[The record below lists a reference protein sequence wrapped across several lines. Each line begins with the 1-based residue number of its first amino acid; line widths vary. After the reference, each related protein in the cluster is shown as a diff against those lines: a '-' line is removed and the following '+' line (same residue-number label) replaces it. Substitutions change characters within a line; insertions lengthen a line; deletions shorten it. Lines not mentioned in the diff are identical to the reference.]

1 MTPLTYR
8 IAFAS
13 LQGMGVDL
21 ARKLIDVVG
30 SEERF
35 FAMSEKELRD
45 LTRGRSK
52 IYSDK
57 YRSECLERA
66 QQEEAFV
73 SEHGIGVSYFTDES
87 YPHRL
92 LEAPDAPAMIYTLGS
107 CNLESAH
114 VVSVV
119 GTRHATQ
126 YGIRFCDTFIG
137 ELSQRLP
144 DLVVVSGLAYGI
156 DIAAH
161 RAALK
166 HGVPTV
172 AVLPRGLNRIYPA
185 MHRNDAIAI
194 AKHGGMLLTAL
205 LGPQAA
211 FLTMIAVLVIQCLFF
226 GGMLLT
232 DYTSQ
237 TEVQKSNFLARN
249 RIVAALSDCTVI
261 VESAGA
267 GGALVT
273 ASLAM
278 SYNRD
283 VMAVPGR
290 CGDEFSAGCNKLIA
304 TNKAALITGADELL
318 AAMRWD
324 GIAPEPR
331 QLDLFPTLTKEQ
343 QAVVDVIRDRGEVHL
358 NTLADTL
365 RLPVYKLMS
374 TLVELDCQNIIVTL
388 PGCRYSM
395 A

>member
-1 MTPLTYR
+1 MMTSPSPTVYKM
-8 IAFAS
+8 AFAN

-21 ARKLIDVVG
+21 ARKLLDVVG

-35 FAMSEKELRD
+35 FTMTEKELRN

-52 IYSDK
+52 IYRDD
-57 YRSECLERA
+57 YRQQCLQRA
-66 QQEEAFV
+66 ITEENFV
-73 SEHGIGVSYFTDES
+73 SSHGIAVTYFTDDA

-92 LEAPDAPAMIYTLGS
+92 LEAPDAPALFYSLGH
-107 CNLESAH
+107 CDLESPH
-114 VVSVV
+114 VISIV

-126 YGIRFCDTFIG
+126 YGTSFCNTLIG
-137 ELSQRLP
+137 DLAQRLP

-166 HGVPTV
+166 HGVRTV
-172 AVLPRGLNRIYPA
+172 AVLPRGLNSIYPA

-194 AKHGGMLLTAL
+194 ARS
-205 LGPQAA
+205 
-211 FLTMIAVLVIQCLFF
+211 

-237 TEVQKSNFLARN
+237 DAVQKSNFLARN

-290 CGDEFSAGCNKLIA
+290 CGDEFSKGCNKLIA
-304 TNKAALITGADELL
+304 SNKAALITGADDLM
-318 AAMRWD
+318 ATMRWESQRQL
-324 GIAPEPR
+324 PQ
-331 QLDLFPTLTKEQ
+331 QLDLFHDLTHEE
-343 QAVVDVIRDRGEVHL
+343 QAVVDVIRNRGEIHL
-358 NTLADTL
+358 NALADEL
-365 RLPVYKLMS
+365 QQPVYRLMS
-374 TLVELDCQNIIVTL
+374 TLVELDCRNIITTL
-388 PGCRYSM
+388 PGCRYTM

>member
-1 MTPLTYR
+1 MTNDVRSPLVYR

-21 ARKLIDVVG
+21 ARKLLDVVG
-30 SEERF
+30 SEQRF
-35 FAMSEKELRD
+35 FEMSEKDLRA

-52 IYSDK
+52 IYRDD
-57 YRSECLERA
+57 YRRDCLLRAASEETFIR
-66 QQEEAFV
+66 
-73 SEHGIGVSYFTDES
+73 EHGISATYYTDEA

-92 LEAPDAPAMIYTLGS
+92 IEAPDAPAMFYSLGQ
-107 CNLESAH
+107 CDLESAH
-114 VVSVV
+114 VISVV

-126 YGIRFCDTFIG
+126 YGIRFCDTLIG
-137 ELSQRLP
+137 ELAARLP

-161 RAALK
+161 RAAIK

-172 AVLPRGLNRIYPA
+172 AVLPRGLNCIYPA
-185 MHRNDAIAI
+185 AHRSDAVTI
-194 AKHGGMLLTAL
+194 AKR
-205 LGPQAA
+205 
-211 FLTMIAVLVIQCLFF
+211 

-237 TEVQKSNFLARN
+237 DQVQKGNFLARN
-249 RIVAALSDCTVI
+249 RIVAALSDCTVV
-261 VESAGA
+261 VESAGS

-304 TNKAALITGADELL
+304 TNKAALITGADDLMST
-318 AAMRWD
+318 MRWES
-324 GIAPEPR
+324 ARQEPKPME
-331 QLDLFPTLTKEQ
+331 LFPELTREEQ
-343 QAVVDVIRDRGEVHL
+343 AAVDVIRDRGEIHI
-358 NTLADTL
+358 NALAEAL
-365 RLPVYKLMS
+365 GVPVYKLMS
-374 TLVELDCQNIIVTL
+374 TLVELDYKKVITTL

>member
-1 MTPLTYR
+1 MIDSGYTPLAYR

-21 ARKLIDVVG
+21 ARKLLDVVG
-30 SEERF
+30 SEEQF
-35 FAMSEKELRD
+35 FAMSEKDLRA
-45 LTRGRSK
+45 LTHGRSK
-52 IYSDK
+52 IYRDD
-57 YRSECLERA
+57 YRRDCLQMA
-66 QQEEAFV
+66 VKEEAFV
-73 SEHGIGVSYFTDES
+73 REHGINTTYFTDAG

-92 LEAPDAPAMIYTLGS
+92 LEAPDAPAMFYTLGK
-107 CNLESAH
+107 CNLETAH
-114 VVSVV
+114 IISVV

-126 YGIRFCDTFIG
+126 YGVRFCDTLIG
-137 ELSQRLP
+137 ELAECLP

-185 MHRNDAIAI
+185 MHRNDAIAMV
-194 AKHGGMLLTAL
+194 KG
-205 LGPQAA
+205 
-211 FLTMIAVLVIQCLFF
+211 

-237 TEVQKSNFLARN
+237 DAVQKSNFLARN

-261 VESAGA
+261 VESAGS

-290 CGDEFSAGCNKLIA
+290 CGDEFSTGCNKLIA
-304 TNKAALITGADELL
+304 TNKAALITSAEDLM
-318 AAMRWD
+318 AAMRWESVRK
-324 GIAPEPR
+324 EPQ
-331 QLDLFPTLTKEQ
+331 QLDLFPDLTKEE
-343 QAVVDVIRDRGEVHL
+343 QAVVDVIRDQGEIHL
-358 NTLADTL
+358 NALAETLK
-365 RLPVYKLMS
+365 LPVYKLMS
-374 TLVELDCQNIIVTL
+374 TLVELDCKKIIATL
-388 PGCRYSM
+388 PGCRYTLI
-395 A
+395 

>member
-1 MTPLTYR
+1 MVYR
-8 IAFAS
+8 MAFAN
-13 LQGMGVDL
+13 LQGMGIDL
-21 ARKLIDVVG
+21 ARKLLDVVG

-35 FAMSEKELRD
+35 FNMTEKELRA
-45 LTRGRSK
+45 LTGGRSK
-52 IYSDK
+52 IYRDD
-57 YRSECLERA
+57 YRRECLQRA
-66 QQEEAFV
+66 VAEEKFIG
-73 SEHGIGVSYFTDES
+73 EHGIAATYFTDHA

-92 LEAPDAPAMIYTLGS
+92 LEAPDAPALFYSLGNCDLDS
-107 CNLESAH
+107 PH
-114 VVSVV
+114 VISIV

-126 YGIRFCDTFIG
+126 YGIRFCDT
-137 ELSQRLP
+137 LVADLAQCLP
-144 DLVVVSGLAYGI
+144 GLVVVSGLAYGI

-185 MHRNDAIAI
+185 MHRNDAITI
-194 AKHGGMLLTAL
+194 ARS
-205 LGPQAA
+205 
-211 FLTMIAVLVIQCLFF
+211 

-237 TEVQKSNFLARN
+237 DAVQKSNFLARN

-290 CGDEFSAGCNKLIA
+290 CGDDYSAGCNKLIA
-304 TNKAALITGADELL
+304 TNKAALITGADDLM
-318 AAMRWD
+318 AAMRWESRR
-324 GIAPEPR
+324 GQEPL
-331 QLDLFPTLTKEQ
+331 QLDLFPDLTQEE
-343 QAVVDVIRDRGEVHL
+343 QAVVDVIRDRGEIHL
-358 NTLADTL
+358 NALADAL
-365 RLPVYKLMS
+365 QQPVYRLMS
-374 TLVELDCQNIIVTL
+374 TLVELDCKNIITTL
-388 PGCRYSM
+388 PGCRYTMS
-395 A
+395 

>member
-1 MTPLTYR
+1 MAADTYTPMTCR

-13 LQGMGVDL
+13 LQGMGIDL
-21 ARKLIDVVG
+21 ARKLLDVVG
-30 SEERF
+30 SEQQF
-35 FAMSEKELRD
+35 FAMSEKDLRQ
-45 LTRGRSK
+45 LTHGRSK
-52 IYSDK
+52 IYSDA
-57 YRSECLERA
+57 YRRECLQRA
-66 QQEEAFV
+66 MKEEVFV
-73 SEHGIGVSYFTDES
+73 REHGIRATYFTDKD

-92 LEAPDAPAMIYTLGS
+92 LEAPDAPAMVYSLGK

-114 VVSVV
+114 VISVV

-126 YGIRFCDTFIG
+126 YGTRFCDTLIG
-137 ELSQRLP
+137 DLAKRIP
-144 DLVVVSGLAYGI
+144 DLVVVSGLAFGI

-194 AKHGGMLLTAL
+194 AKR
-205 LGPQAA
+205 
-211 FLTMIAVLVIQCLFF
+211 

-237 TEVQKSNFLARN
+237 DAVQKSNFLARN

-261 VESAGA
+261 VESAGS

-290 CGDEFSAGCNKLIA
+290 CGDEFSTGCNKLIS
-304 TNKAALITGADELL
+304 TNKAALITGADDLM
-318 AAMRWD
+318 AAMRWE
-324 GIAPEPR
+324 GVGYEPQ
-331 QLDLFPTLTKEQ
+331 QLELFPALTKEE
-343 QAVVDVIRDRGEVHL
+343 QAVVDVIRNHGEVHL
-358 NTLADTL
+358 IDASAQICRALSVDGVDGVLIKDIAVLCRVAHAHGIGVPGFKALA
-365 RLPVYKLMS
+365 
-374 TLVELDCQNIIVTL
+374 
-388 PGCRYSM
+388 
-395 A
+395 

>member
-1 MTPLTYR
+1 MTSPVSSLAYR

-21 ARKLIDVVG
+21 ARKLLDVVG
-30 SEERF
+30 SEQQF
-35 FAMSEKELRD
+35 FTMNEKDLRA

-52 IYSDK
+52 IYRDD
-57 YRSECLERA
+57 YRHDCLQRACLE
-66 QQEEAFV
+66 ETFV
-73 SEHGIGVSYFTDES
+73 REHGISVTYFTDEDF
-87 YPHRL
+87 PHRL
-92 LEAPDAPAMIYTLGS
+92 LEAPDAPAMIYTLGK

-126 YGIRFCDTFIG
+126 YGTRFCDTLIG
-137 ELSQRLP
+137 DLAQRLP

-172 AVLPRGLNRIYPA
+172 AVLPRGLNRIYPST
-185 MHRNDAIAI
+185 HRDDAIAI
-194 AKHGGMLLTAL
+194 AKR
-205 LGPQAA
+205 
-211 FLTMIAVLVIQCLFF
+211 

-237 TEVQKSNFLARN
+237 DEVQKSNFLARN

-261 VESAGA
+261 VESAGS

-290 CGDEFSAGCNKLIA
+290 CGDEYSVGCNKLIA
-304 TNKAALITGADELL
+304 TNKAALITCADDLM
-318 AAMRWD
+318 AAMRWES
-324 GIAPEPR
+324 ANQEPQ
-331 QLDLFPTLTKEQ
+331 QLELFPDLTKEEQ
-343 QAVVDVIRDRGEVHL
+343 SVVDVIRDHGEIHL
-358 NTLADTL
+358 NTLADAL
-365 RLPVYKLMS
+365 QQPVYKLMS
-374 TLVELDCQNIIVTL
+374 ILVELDCKNVIATL
-388 PGCRYSM
+388 PGCRYTIL
-395 A
+395 

>member
-1 MTPLTYR
+1 MSSDNGYTPLTYR
-8 IAFAS
+8 IAFAG
-13 LQGMGVDL
+13 LQGMSVDL
-21 ARKLIDVVG
+21 AHKMLDVVG
-30 SEERF
+30 SEKQF
-35 FAMSEKELRD
+35 FDMSEKELRG

-52 IYSDK
+52 IYRDD
-57 YRSECLERA
+57 YRRDCMQRA
-66 QQEEAFV
+66 VKEEEFV
-73 SEHGIGVSYFTDES
+73 REHGIGVSYFTDTDF
-87 YPHRL
+87 PHRL
-92 LEAPDAPAMIYTLGS
+92 AEAPDAPALIYSLGH
-107 CNLESAH
+107 CDLESKH
-114 VVSVV
+114 VISVV

-126 YGIRFCDTFIG
+126 YGIRFCDTLIG
-137 ELSQRLP
+137 ELAKRLP

-194 AKHGGMLLTAL
+194 VR
-205 LGPQAA
+205 Q
-211 FLTMIAVLVIQCLFF
+211 

-237 TEVQKSNFLARN
+237 DPVQKSNFLARN
-249 RIVAALSDCTVI
+249 RIVAALSDCTVV
-261 VESAGA
+261 VESAGS

-290 CGDEFSAGCNKLIA
+290 CGDEFSTGCNKLIA
-304 TNKAALITGADELL
+304 TSKAALITGADDLM
-318 AAMRWD
+318 AAMRWE
-324 GIAPEPR
+324 GTVIAPQ
-331 QLDLFPTLTKEQ
+331 QLDLFPDLTREE
-343 QAVVDVIRDRGEVHL
+343 QAVVDVIRDHGEILL
-358 NTLADTL
+358 NTLAETL
-365 RLPVYKLMS
+365 QQPVYKLMS
-374 TLVELDCQNIIVTL
+374 VLVELDCKKIIATL
-388 PGCRYSM
+388 PGCRYTL

>member
-1 MTPLTYR
+1 MTPEFSTLAYR

-21 ARKLIDVVG
+21 ARKLLDVVG

-35 FAMSEKELRD
+35 FSMNEKELRG

-52 IYSDK
+52 IYSDD
-57 YRSECLERA
+57 YRRECLQRA
-66 QQEEAFV
+66 VTEEAFV
-73 SEHGIGVSYFTDES
+73 REHGIAATYFTDEA

-92 LEAPDAPAMIYTLGS
+92 LEAPDAPAMFFSLGH
-107 CNLESAH
+107 CDLESAH
-114 VVSVV
+114 VISIV

-126 YGIRFCDTFIG
+126 YGLKFCDNLIAD
-137 ELSQRLP
+137 LAQRLP

-156 DIAAH
+156 DVAAH

-185 MHRNDAIAI
+185 NHRNDAIAI
-194 AKHGGMLLTAL
+194 AKS
-205 LGPQAA
+205 
-211 FLTMIAVLVIQCLFF
+211 

-237 TEVQKSNFLARN
+237 DVVQKSNFLARN

-261 VESAGA
+261 VESAGS

-290 CGDEFSAGCNKLIA
+290 CSDEYSAGCNKLIA
-304 TNKAALITGADELL
+304 TNKAALITGADDLL
-318 AAMRWD
+318 AAMRWES
-324 GIAPEPR
+324 ASPQPQ
-331 QLDLFPTLTKEQ
+331 QLDLFPELTEEEQ
-343 QAVVDVIRDRGEVHL
+343 NVVNVIRDRGEIHL
-358 NTLADTL
+358 NMLAEAL
-365 RLPVYKLMS
+365 QVPVYKLMS
-374 TLVELDCQNIIVTL
+374 ILVELDCKNAITTL
-388 PGCRYSM
+388 PGCRYTV
-395 A
+395 

>member
-1 MTPLTYR
+1 MTTMGYTPLTHR

-21 ARKLIDVVG
+21 ARKLLDVVG

-35 FAMSEKELRD
+35 FAMGEKELRA

-52 IYSDK
+52 IYRDD
-57 YRSECLERA
+57 YRRERLERA
-66 QQEEAFV
+66 QREEAFV
-73 SEHGIGVSYFTDES
+73 REHNINAVYYTDKA

-92 LEAPDAPAMIYTLGS
+92 LEAPDAPAMFYSLGR
-107 CNLESAH
+107 CDLESAH
-114 VVSVV
+114 VISVV

-126 YGIRFCDTFIG
+126 YGIRFCDTLIG
-137 ELSQRLP
+137 ELSLRLP

-161 RAALK
+161 RASLK
-166 HGVPTV
+166 HGVSTV

-194 AKHGGMLLTAL
+194 ARN
-205 LGPQAA
+205 
-211 FLTMIAVLVIQCLFF
+211 

-237 TEVQKSNFLARN
+237 DEVQKSNFLARN

-304 TNKAALITGADELL
+304 TNKAALIIGADDLM
-318 AAMRWD
+318 AAMRWES
-324 GIAPEPR
+324 AVPQPQ
-331 QLDLFPTLTKEQ
+331 QLNLFPELTKEE
-343 QAVVDVIRDRGEVHL
+343 QAVVDVIRSHGEIHL
-358 NTLADTL
+358 NALADAL
-365 RLPVYKLMS
+365 HQPVYKLMS
-374 TLVELDCQNIIVTL
+374 VLVELDCKRIIATL
-388 PGCRYSM
+388 PGCRYSLF
-395 A
+395 

>member
-1 MTPLTYR
+1 MTPLVYR
-8 IAFAS
+8 IAFADM
-13 LQGMGVDL
+13 QGMGVDL
-21 ARKLIDVVG
+21 ARKLLDVVG

-35 FAMSEKELRD
+35 FAMSERELRA

-52 IYSDK
+52 IYRDD
-57 YRSECLERA
+57 YRRDCLQRAEREA
-66 QQEEAFV
+66 AFV
-73 SEHGIGVSYFTDES
+73 TGHGISATYFTDET

-92 LEAPDAPAMIYTLGS
+92 AEAPDAPAMIYTLGN
-107 CNLESAH
+107 CDLESVH
-114 VVSVV
+114 VISVV

-126 YGIRFCDTFIG
+126 YGIRFCDTLIAD
-137 ELSQRLP
+137 LAQRLP

-166 HGVPTV
+166 HGARTV

-185 MHRNDAIAI
+185 THRNDAIAI
-194 AKHGGMLLTAL
+194 VKH
-205 LGPQAA
+205 
-211 FLTMIAVLVIQCLFF
+211 

-237 TEVQKSNFLARN
+237 DEVHKANFLARN
-249 RIVAALSDCTVI
+249 RIVAALSDCTII

-290 CGDEFSAGCNKLIA
+290 CGDEYSTGCNKLIA
-304 TNKAALITGADELL
+304 TNKAALITGADDLL
-318 AAMRWD
+318 AAMRWEP
-324 GIAPEPR
+324 AAAVPR
-331 QLDLFPTLTKEQ
+331 QLELFPELTREQ
-343 QAVVDVIRDRGEVHL
+343 QAVVDVIRDRGEIHI
-358 NTLADTL
+358 NALADAL
-365 RLPVYKLMS
+365 QLPIYKLMS
-374 TLVELDCQNIIVTL
+374 VLVELDCQNIIATL
-388 PGCRYSM
+388 PGCRYTLV
-395 A
+395 

>member
-1 MTPLTYR
+1 MTQFGYR

-21 ARKLIDVVG
+21 ARKLLDVVG
-30 SEERF
+30 SEEEF
-35 FAMSEKELRD
+35 FAMSEKQLRE

-52 IYSDK
+52 IYGDT
-57 YRSECLERA
+57 YRQECLHRA
-66 QQEEAFV
+66 EQEESFV
-73 SEHGIGVSYFTDES
+73 REHNIKAIYFRDEV

-92 LEAPDAPAMIYTLGS
+92 LEAPDAPAMVYTLGT
-107 CNLESAH
+107 CDLESNH
-114 VVSVV
+114 VISVV

-126 YGIRFCDTFIG
+126 YGIRFCDTLIG
-137 ELSQRLP
+137 ELAARLP

-185 MHRNDAIAI
+185 SHRNDAISI
-194 AKHGGMLLTAL
+194 
-205 LGPQAA
+205 
-211 FLTMIAVLVIQCLFF
+211 VNN

-232 DYTSQ
+232 DYTTQ
-237 TEVQKSNFLARN
+237 DEVHKANFLARN

-290 CGDEFSAGCNKLIA
+290 CSDEFSTGCNKLIA
-304 TNKAALITGADELL
+304 TNKAALITSADDLL
-318 AAMRWD
+318 AAMRW
-324 GIAPEPR
+324 EPATAVSQ
-331 QLDLFPTLTKEQ
+331 QLELFPELTKEQ
-343 QAVVDVIRDRGEVHL
+343 QAVVDVIRDHGEIHI
-358 NTLADTL
+358 NALADDL
-365 RLPVYKLMS
+365 GLPVYKLMS
-374 TLVELDCQNIIVTL
+374 VLVELDCKNIIATL
-388 PGCRYSM
+388 PGCRYMM

>member
-1 MTPLTYR
+1 MTEGSYTPLTYR

-21 ARKLIDVVG
+21 ARKLLDVVS
-30 SEERF
+30 SEEQF
-35 FAMSEKELRD
+35 FAMSEKDLRN

-52 IYSDK
+52 IYRDD
-57 YRSECLERA
+57 YRRECLQRA
-66 QQEEAFV
+66 VAEEAFV
-73 SEHGIGVSYFTDES
+73 SEHGINATYFADAA

-92 LEAPDAPAMIYTLGS
+92 LEAPDAPAMVYNLGK
-107 CNLESAH
+107 CDLESKH
-114 VVSVV
+114 IISVV

-126 YGIRFCDTFIG
+126 YGIRFCDTLIG
-137 ELSQRLP
+137 ELAQRVP

-166 HGVPTV
+166 HGVSTV

-194 AKHGGMLLTAL
+194 VKS
-205 LGPQAA
+205 
-211 FLTMIAVLVIQCLFF
+211 

-237 TEVQKSNFLARN
+237 DAVQKSNFLARN

-290 CGDEFSAGCNKLIA
+290 CGDEYSAGCNKLIA
-304 TNKAALITGADELL
+304 TNKAALITGAEDLM
-318 AAMRWD
+318 AAMRWES
-324 GIAPEPR
+324 ASLEPQ
-331 QLDLFPTLTKEQ
+331 QLDLFPELTKEE
-343 QAVVDVIRDRGEVHL
+343 QAVADVIRNHGEIHI
-358 NTLADTL
+358 NSLADAL
-365 RLPVYKLMS
+365 KIPIYKLMS
-374 TLVELDCQNIIVTL
+374 VLVELDCKNVIATL
-388 PGCRYSM
+388 PGCRYTM
-395 A
+395 R

>member
-1 MTPLTYR
+1 MTPEFSTLAYR

-21 ARKLIDVVG
+21 ARKLLDVVG

-35 FAMSEKELRD
+35 FSMNEKGLRG

-52 IYSDK
+52 IYSDD
-57 YRSECLERA
+57 YRRECLQRA
-66 QQEEAFV
+66 VIEEAFV
-73 SEHGIGVSYFTDES
+73 REHGIAATYFTDEA

-92 LEAPDAPAMIYTLGS
+92 LEAPDAPAMFFSLGQ
-107 CNLESAH
+107 CDLESAH
-114 VVSVV
+114 VISIV

-126 YGIRFCDTFIG
+126 YGLKFCDNLIAD
-137 ELSQRLP
+137 LAQRLP

-156 DIAAH
+156 DVAAH

-185 MHRNDAIAI
+185 NHRNDAIAI
-194 AKHGGMLLTAL
+194 AKS
-205 LGPQAA
+205 
-211 FLTMIAVLVIQCLFF
+211 

-237 TEVQKSNFLARN
+237 DVVQKSNFLARN

-261 VESAGA
+261 VESAGS

-290 CGDEFSAGCNKLIA
+290 CSDEYSAGCNKLIA
-304 TNKAALITGADELL
+304 TNKAALITGADDLL
-318 AAMRWD
+318 AAMRWESTS
-324 GIAPEPR
+324 PQPQ
-331 QLDLFPTLTKEQ
+331 QLDLFPELTEEEQ
-343 QAVVDVIRDRGEVHL
+343 KVVNVIRDRGEIHL
-358 NTLADTL
+358 NTLAEAL
-365 RLPVYKLMS
+365 QVPVYKLMS
-374 TLVELDCQNIIVTL
+374 ILVELDCKNVITTL
-388 PGCRYSM
+388 PGCRYTV
-395 A
+395 

>member
-1 MTPLTYR
+1 MKATGYSPLVYR

-21 ARKLIDVVG
+21 ARKLLDVVG

-35 FAMSEKELRD
+35 FAMDEKELRQ

-52 IYSDK
+52 IYRDD
-57 YRSECLERA
+57 YRGKCL
-66 QQEEAFV
+66 QQAVREEAFV
-73 SEHGIGVSYFTDES
+73 KEHNIAATYYTDAS

-92 LEAPDAPAMIYTLGS
+92 LEAPDAPAMVYTLGQ
-107 CNLESAH
+107 CELESAH
-114 VVSVV
+114 VISVV

-126 YGIRFCDTFIG
+126 YGIRFCDMLIG
-137 ELSQRLP
+137 ELAQRLP

-172 AVLPRGLNRIYPA
+172 AVLPRGLNKIYPA
-185 MHRNDAIAI
+185 MHRNDAIAVV
-194 AKHGGMLLTAL
+194 KS
-205 LGPQAA
+205 
-211 FLTMIAVLVIQCLFF
+211 

-237 TEVQKSNFLARN
+237 DEVQKSNFLARN

-261 VESAGA
+261 VESAGS

-304 TNKAALITGADELL
+304 TNKAALITSADDLM
-318 AAMRWD
+318 AAMRWE
-324 GIAPEPR
+324 GAVQQPQ
-331 QLDLFPTLTKEQ
+331 QLDLFPELTKEE
-343 QAVVDVIRDRGEVHL
+343 QAVVDIIRSHGEIHL
-358 NTLADTL
+358 NTLADAL
-365 RLPVYKLMS
+365 HQPVYKLMS
-374 TLVELDCQNIIVTL
+374 VLVELDCKRIIATL
-388 PGCRYSM
+388 PGCRYTIL
-395 A
+395 

>member
-1 MTPLTYR
+1 MSTDVHTPLTYR
-8 IAFAS
+8 IAFAN

-21 ARKLIDVVG
+21 AHKLLDVVG
-30 SEERF
+30 SEQEF
-35 FAMSEKELRD
+35 FDMSEKDLRD

-52 IYSDK
+52 MYSDK
-57 YRSECLERA
+57 YRREVLQRA
-66 QQEEAFV
+66 VQEEGFV
-73 SEHGIGVSYFTDES
+73 REHGIAVTYFTDS
-87 YPHRL
+87 GYPHRL
-92 LEAPDAPAMIYTLGS
+92 LEAPDAPAMIYTLGK
-107 CNLESAH
+107 CDLESAH
-114 VVSVV
+114 VISVV

-126 YGIRFCDTFIG
+126 YGIRFCDTLIG
-137 ELSQRLP
+137 ELAQRLP
-144 DLVVVSGLAYGI
+144 DLIVVSGLAYGI

-194 AKHGGMLLTAL
+194 VKH
-205 LGPQAA
+205 
-211 FLTMIAVLVIQCLFF
+211 

-237 TEVQKSNFLARN
+237 DTVQKGNFLARN

-261 VESAGA
+261 VESAGS

-290 CGDEFSAGCNKLIA
+290 SGDEFSAGCNKLIA
-304 TNKAALITGADELL
+304 TNKAALITGADDLM
-318 AAMRWD
+318 AAMRW
-324 GIAPEPR
+324 ESVVKQPR
-331 QLDLFPTLTKEQ
+331 QLDLFPDLTKEE
-343 QAVVDVIRDRGEVHL
+343 QAVVDVIRDRGEIHL
-358 NTLADTL
+358 NALADAMGQ
-365 RLPVYKLMS
+365 PVYKLMS
-374 TLVELDCQNIIVTL
+374 VLVELDCKNVIATL
-388 PGCRYSM
+388 PGCRYTIV
-395 A
+395 

>member
-1 MTPLTYR
+1 MTIGNYTPLTYR

-13 LQGMGVDL
+13 LQGMGIDL
-21 ARKLIDVVG
+21 ARKLLDVVG

-35 FAMSEKELRD
+35 FAMSEKELRS

-52 IYSDK
+52 IYSDD
-57 YRSECLERA
+57 YRRDCLNRA
-66 QQEEAFV
+66 VQEEAFV
-73 SEHGIGVSYFTDES
+73 REHGINAVYYTDGT

-92 LEAPDAPAMIYTLGS
+92 IEAPDAPAMIYTLGK
-107 CNLESAH
+107 CDLESQH
-114 VVSVV
+114 VISVV

-126 YGIRFCDTFIG
+126 YGIRFCDTLIG
-137 ELSQRLP
+137 DLAQRLP

-185 MHRNDAIAI
+185 SHRSDAVAIARR
-194 AKHGGMLLTAL
+194 
-205 LGPQAA
+205 
-211 FLTMIAVLVIQCLFF
+211 

-237 TEVQKSNFLARN
+237 DQVQKSNFLARN

-290 CGDEFSAGCNKLIA
+290 CGDEFSTGCNKLIA
-304 TNKAALITGADELL
+304 TNKAALITDADDLM
-318 AAMRWD
+318 AAMRWES
-324 GIAPEPR
+324 AVQHPQ
-331 QLDLFPTLTKEQ
+331 QLDLFPELTKEE
-343 QAVVDVIRDRGEVHL
+343 QAVVDVIRHQGEIHI
-358 NTLADTL
+358 NALADAL
-365 RLPVYKLMS
+365 SQPVYKLMS
-374 TLVELDCQNIIVTL
+374 VLVELDCKNVIATL
-388 PGCRYSM
+388 PGCRYSIL
-395 A
+395 

>member
-1 MTPLTYR
+1 MAAMEYTPMIYR
-8 IAFAS
+8 LAFAS

-21 ARKLIDVVG
+21 ARKLLDVVG

-35 FAMSEKELRD
+35 FTMKEKDLRS

-52 IYSDK
+52 IYGDT
-57 YRSECLERA
+57 YRDECLQRA
-66 QQEEAFV
+66 VREMAFV
-73 SEHGIGVSYFTDES
+73 SEHSIAATYFTDEA

-92 LEAPDAPAMIYTLGS
+92 LEAADAPAMFYSLGH
-107 CNLESAH
+107 CDLESAH
-114 VVSVV
+114 VVSIV

-126 YGIRFCDTFIG
+126 YGIRFCDSLIG
-137 ELSQRLP
+137 DLAQRVP

-166 HGVPTV
+166 HGVATV

-185 MHRNDAIAI
+185 QHRDDAIAI
-194 AKHGGMLLTAL
+194 ARHGGML
-205 LGPQAA
+205 
-211 FLTMIAVLVIQCLFF
+211 M
-226 GGMLLT
+226 T

-237 TEVQKSNFLARN
+237 DAVQKSNFLARN

-261 VESAGA
+261 VESAGT

-304 TNKAALITGADELL
+304 TNKAALIASADDLM
-318 AAMRWD
+318 AAMRWESAQP
-324 GIAPEPR
+324 APQ
-331 QLDLFPTLTKEQ
+331 QLELFPELTQEE
-343 QAVVDVIRDRGEVHL
+343 QAVVDVIRNHGEIHL
-358 NTLADTL
+358 NMLADVLHT
-365 RLPVYKLMS
+365 PVYKLMS
-374 TLVELDCQNIIVTL
+374 ILVELDCKNVIATL
-388 PGCRYSM
+388 PGCRYTLI
-395 A
+395 

>member
-1 MTPLTYR
+1 MSTNGDYTPFAYR

-21 ARKLIDVVG
+21 ARKLLDVVG
-30 SEERF
+30 SERQF
-35 FAMSEKELRD
+35 FDMSEKALRE

-52 IYSDK
+52 IYQDD
-57 YRSECLERA
+57 YRRDCLARA
-66 QQEEAFV
+66 AREEAFV
-73 SEHGIGVSYFTDES
+73 REHGIQTAYFTDAT

-92 LEAPDAPAMIYTLGS
+92 LEAPDAPAMIYTLGQ
-107 CNLESAH
+107 CDLESKH
-114 VVSVV
+114 VISVV

-126 YGIRFCDTFIG
+126 YGIRFCDKLIG
-137 ELSQRLP
+137 ELAQRLP

-166 HGVPTV
+166 HHVPTV

-185 MHRNDAIAI
+185 THRSEAVAI
-194 AKHGGMLLTAL
+194 AKHGGMLLT
-205 LGPQAA
+205 
-211 FLTMIAVLVIQCLFF
+211 
-226 GGMLLT
+226 

-237 TEVQKSNFLARN
+237 DQVQKSNFLARN

-290 CGDEFSAGCNKLIA
+290 CGDEFSTGCNKLIA
-304 TNKAALITGADELL
+304 TNKAALITCADDLM
-318 AAMRWD
+318 AAMRWE
-324 GIAPEPR
+324 GAKQAPQ
-331 QLDLFPTLTKEQ
+331 QLDLFPELTKEE
-343 QAVVDVIRDRGEVHL
+343 QAVVDAVREHGEIHL
-358 NTLADTL
+358 NALAEAL
-365 RLPVYKLMS
+365 GQPVYKLMS
-374 TLVELDCQNIIVTL
+374 TLVELDCKNVIATL
-388 PGCRYSM
+388 PGCRYTLV
-395 A
+395 

>member
-1 MTPLTYR
+1 MTDGSYTPLSYR
-8 IAFAS
+8 IAFACM
-13 LQGMGVDL
+13 QGMSVDL
-21 ARKLIDVVG
+21 ARKLLDVVG
-30 SEERF
+30 SEEQF
-35 FAMSEKELRD
+35 FAMSEKDLRN

-52 IYSDK
+52 IYSDD
-57 YRSECLERA
+57 YRRECLQRA
-66 QQEEAFV
+66 VKEEAFV
-73 SEHGIGVSYFTDES
+73 HEHGIDVTYFTDAA

-92 LEAPDAPAMIYTLGS
+92 LEAPDAPAMVFTLGK
-107 CNLESAH
+107 CDLESAH
-114 VVSVV
+114 VISVV

-126 YGIRFCDTFIG
+126 YGIRFCDTLIG
-137 ELSQRLP
+137 ELAQRLP

-185 MHRNDAIAI
+185 LHRNDAIAI
-194 AKHGGMLLTAL
+194 VKR
-205 LGPQAA
+205 
-211 FLTMIAVLVIQCLFF
+211 

-237 TEVQKSNFLARN
+237 DEVQKSNFLARN

-261 VESAGA
+261 VESAGS

-304 TNKAALITGADELL
+304 TNKAALITGADDLM
-318 AAMRWD
+318 AALRWES
-324 GIAPEPR
+324 ARLEPQ
-331 QLDLFPTLTKEQ
+331 QLNLFPELTKEE
-343 QAVVDVIRDRGEVHL
+343 QAVADVIRDHGEIHI
-358 NTLADTL
+358 NALADAMKI
-365 RLPVYKLMS
+365 PVYKLMS
-374 TLVELDCQNIIVTL
+374 VLVELDCKNVIATL

-395 A
+395 R

>member
-1 MTPLTYR
+1 MTSNGYTPLTYR

-21 ARKLIDVVG
+21 ARKLLDVVG

-35 FAMSEKELRD
+35 FAMNEKELRD
-45 LTRGRSK
+45 LTHGRSK
-52 IYSDK
+52 IYRDD
-57 YRSECLERA
+57 YRRDILERA
-66 QQEEAFV
+66 LSEEAFV
-73 SEHGIGVSYFTDES
+73 REHGITASYFTDDS

-92 LEAPDAPAMIYTLGS
+92 IEAPDAPAMIYTLGH
-107 CNLESAH
+107 CDLESPH
-114 VVSVV
+114 VISVV

-126 YGIRFCDTFIG
+126 YGIRFCDTLIG
-137 ELSQRLP
+137 ELAQRLP

-185 MHRNDAIAI
+185 MHRNDAISI
-194 AKHGGMLLTAL
+194 VKKN
-205 LGPQAA
+205 
-211 FLTMIAVLVIQCLFF
+211 
-226 GGMLLT
+226 GMLLT

-237 TEVQKSNFLARN
+237 DEVQKSNFLARN

-304 TNKAALITGADELL
+304 TNKAALITNAEDLM
-318 AAMRWD
+318 AAMRWE
-324 GIAPEPR
+324 GVNKAPQ
-331 QLDLFPTLTKEQ
+331 QLDLFQDLTKEE
-343 QAVVDVIRDRGEVHL
+343 QAVVDVIRNHGEIHL
-358 NTLADTL
+358 NTLADAL
-365 RLPVYKLMS
+365 NKPVYKLMS
-374 TLVELDCQNIIVTL
+374 ILVELDCKRVITTL
-388 PGCRYSM
+388 PGCRYSLS
-395 A
+395 

>member
-1 MTPLTYR
+1 MTNTGCTPLTYR
-8 IAFAS
+8 IAFAG

-21 ARKLIDVVG
+21 ARKLLDVVG

-35 FAMSEKELRD
+35 FAMDEKELRQ

-52 IYSDK
+52 IYRDD
-57 YRSECLERA
+57 YRRECLEMARR
-66 QQEEAFV
+66 EEIFV
-73 SEHGIGVSYFTDES
+73 KEHNIAATYFTDGA

-92 LEAPDAPAMIYTLGS
+92 LEAPDAPAMVYSLGG

-114 VVSVV
+114 VISLV

-126 YGIRFCDTFIG
+126 YGIRFCDTLIG
-137 ELSQRLP
+137 ELAQRLP

-172 AVLPRGLNRIYPA
+172 AVLPRGLNKIYPA
-185 MHRNDAIAI
+185 MHRNDAVAI
-194 AKHGGMLLTAL
+194 VKS
-205 LGPQAA
+205 
-211 FLTMIAVLVIQCLFF
+211 

-237 TEVQKSNFLARN
+237 DDVQKSNFLARN

-261 VESAGA
+261 VESAGS

-290 CGDEFSAGCNKLIA
+290 CGDEFSSGCNKLIA
-304 TNKAALITGADELL
+304 TNKAALITCADDLM
-318 AAMRWD
+318 AAMRWES
-324 GIAPEPR
+324 AMQQPQ
-331 QLDLFPTLTKEQ
+331 QLDLFPELTKEE
-343 QAVVDVIRDRGEVHL
+343 QAVVDIIRDHGEIHL
-358 NTLADTL
+358 NALADAL
-365 RLPVYKLMS
+365 HAPVYKLMS
-374 TLVELDCQNIIVTL
+374 ILVELDCKNVITTL
-388 PGCRYSM
+388 PGCRY
-395 A
+395 ALL

>member
-1 MTPLTYR
+1 MSGDNRYTPQIYH
-8 IAFAS
+8 IAFAC

-21 ARKLIDVVG
+21 ARKLLDVVG

-35 FAMSEKELRD
+35 FAMNEKELRG

-52 IYSDK
+52 IYRDD
-57 YRSECLERA
+57 YRRECLQRA
-66 QQEEAFV
+66 VNEEAFV
-73 SEHGIGVSYFTDES
+73 REHGIKATYFTDED

-92 LEAPDAPAMIYTLGS
+92 IEAADAPAMIYTLGK
-107 CNLESAH
+107 CDLESAH
-114 VVSVV
+114 VISVV
-119 GTRHATQ
+119 GTRRATQ
-126 YGIRFCDTFIG
+126 YGVKFCDTLIG
-137 ELSQRLP
+137 ELAQCLP

-166 HGVPTV
+166 HGLATV

-185 MHRNDAIAI
+185 MHRNDAVAI
-194 AKHGGMLLTAL
+194 AK
-205 LGPQAA
+205 Q
-211 FLTMIAVLVIQCLFF
+211 

-237 TEVQKSNFLARN
+237 DDVQKSNFLARN
-249 RIVAALSDCTVI
+249 RIVAALSDCTVV

-304 TNKAALITGADELL
+304 TNKAALITSADDLL
-318 AAMRWD
+318 TAMRW
-324 GIAPEPR
+324 EPSGR
-331 QLDLFPTLTKEQ
+331 QPQQLDLFPELTGEE
-343 QAVVDVIRDRGEVHL
+343 QAVVDVIRNRGEIHI
-358 NTLADTL
+358 NALADALHT
-365 RLPVYKLMS
+365 PVYKLMS
-374 TLVELDCQNIIVTL
+374 VLVELDCKNVIATL
-388 PGCRYSM
+388 PGCRYTIV
-395 A
+395 

>member
-1 MTPLTYR
+1 MTTLGYTPLTYR

-21 ARKLIDVVG
+21 ARKLLDVVG

-35 FAMSEKELRD
+35 FAMGEKELRA

-52 IYSDK
+52 IYRDD
-57 YRSECLERA
+57 YRRERLERA
-66 QQEEAFV
+66 QREEAFV
-73 SEHGIGVSYFTDES
+73 KEHNINAVYYTDEA

-92 LEAPDAPAMIYTLGS
+92 LEAPDAPVMFYSLGR
-107 CNLESAH
+107 CDLESAH
-114 VVSVV
+114 VISVV

-126 YGIRFCDTFIG
+126 YGIRFCDSLIG

-194 AKHGGMLLTAL
+194 ARN
-205 LGPQAA
+205 
-211 FLTMIAVLVIQCLFF
+211 

-237 TEVQKSNFLARN
+237 DEVQKSNFLARN

-290 CGDEFSAGCNKLIA
+290 CGDEFSVGCNKLIA
-304 TNKAALITGADELL
+304 TNKAALITGADDLM
-318 AAMRWD
+318 AAMRWES
-324 GIAPEPR
+324 AVQQPQ
-331 QLDLFPTLTKEQ
+331 QLNLFPELTKEE
-343 QAVVDVIRDRGEVHL
+343 QAVVDVIRSHGEIHL
-358 NTLADTL
+358 NALADAL
-365 RLPVYKLMS
+365 HQPVYKLMS
-374 TLVELDCQNIIVTL
+374 VLVELDCKRIIATL
-388 PGCRYSM
+388 PGCRYTVL
-395 A
+395 

>member
-1 MTPLTYR
+1 MTIMTGTDGYTPLTYR

-13 LQGMGVDL
+13 MQGMSVDL
-21 ARKLIDVVG
+21 ARKLLDVVG
-30 SEERF
+30 SEEQF
-35 FAMSEKELRD
+35 FAMGEKELRD

-52 IYSDK
+52 IYGDN
-57 YRSECLERA
+57 YRRECLQRA
-66 QQEEAFV
+66 LKEEAFV
-73 SEHGIGVSYFTDES
+73 RDNGIAVTYFTENN

-92 LEAPDAPAMIYTLGS
+92 IEAPDAPAMFYSLGK
-107 CNLESAH
+107 CDLEAPH
-114 VVSVV
+114 IISVV

-126 YGIRFCDTFIG
+126 YGIRFCDTLIG
-137 ELSQRLP
+137 ELAQRLP

-185 MHRNDAIAI
+185 MHRNDAVAI
-194 AKHGGMLLTAL
+194 VKSGGL
-205 LGPQAA
+205 
-211 FLTMIAVLVIQCLFF
+211 
-226 GGMLLT
+226 LLT

-237 TEVQKSNFLARN
+237 DTVQKSNFLARN

-261 VESAGA
+261 VESAGS

-290 CGDEFSAGCNKLIA
+290 CGDEFSTGCNKLIA
-304 TNKAALITGADELL
+304 TNKAALITSADDLM
-318 AAMRWD
+318 AAMRWESVQQ
-324 GIAPEPR
+324 EPQ
-331 QLDLFPTLTKEQ
+331 QLSLFPELTKEE
-343 QAVVDVIRDRGEVHL
+343 QAVVDVIRNHGEIHI
-358 NTLADTL
+358 NSLADTL
-365 RLPVYKLMS
+365 KFPVYKLMS
-374 TLVELDCQNIIVTL
+374 ILVELDCKNVIATL

-395 A
+395 R

>member
-1 MTPLTYR
+1 MVYKM
-8 IAFAS
+8 AFAN

-21 ARKLIDVVG
+21 ARKLLDVVG

-35 FAMSEKELRD
+35 FNMTEKELRA

-52 IYSDK
+52 M
-57 YRSECLERA
+57 YRDDYRHERLQRA
-66 QQEEAFV
+66 MAEEKFV
-73 SEHGIGVSYFTDES
+73 SEHGITVTYFTDPG

-92 LEAPDAPAMIYTLGS
+92 LEAPDAPALFYSLGS
-107 CNLESAH
+107 CDLESPH
-114 VVSVV
+114 VISIV

-137 ELSQRLP
+137 DLAQRLP

-166 HGVPTV
+166 HGAHTV
-172 AVLPRGLNRIYPA
+172 AVLPRGLNSIYPA
-185 MHRNDAIAI
+185 MHRPDAVAIARS
-194 AKHGGMLLTAL
+194 
-205 LGPQAA
+205 
-211 FLTMIAVLVIQCLFF
+211 

-237 TEVQKSNFLARN
+237 DAVQKGNFLARN

-261 VESAGA
+261 VESAGT

-290 CGDEFSAGCNKLIA
+290 CSDEFSAGCNKLIA
-304 TNKAALITGADELL
+304 TNKAALITCADELM
-318 AAMRWD
+318 AAMRWESQRQ
-324 GIAPEPR
+324 EPQ
-331 QLDLFPTLTKEQ
+331 QLGLFPELTKEE
-343 QAVVDVIRDRGEVHL
+343 QAVVDVIRDRGEIHI
-358 NTLADTL
+358 NALAEAL
-365 RLPVYKLMS
+365 QQPVYRLMS
-374 TLVELDCQNIIVTL
+374 TLVELDCKNIISTL
-388 PGCRYSM
+388 PGCRYTM

>member
-1 MTPLTYR
+1 MSSNSLYTPLTYR
-8 IAFAS
+8 IAFAAM
-13 LQGMGVDL
+13 QGMGVDL
-21 ARKLIDVVG
+21 AHKLLDVVG
-30 SEERF
+30 SEEQF
-35 FAMSEKELRD
+35 FAMSEKELRA

-52 IYSDK
+52 IYGDA
-57 YRSECLERA
+57 YRSDILQQAR
-66 QQEEAFV
+66 QEEAFV
-73 SEHGIGVSYFTDES
+73 REHSISATYFTDAD

-92 LEAPDAPAMIYTLGS
+92 LEAPDAPAMFYSLGQ

-114 VVSVV
+114 IISVV

-126 YGIRFCDTFIG
+126 YGIRFCDTLIG
-137 ELSQRLP
+137 ELAQRLP

-172 AVLPRGLNRIYPA
+172 AVLPRGLNKIYPA
-185 MHRNDAIAI
+185 AHRDDAIAI
-194 AKHGGMLLTAL
+194 AKR
-205 LGPQAA
+205 
-211 FLTMIAVLVIQCLFF
+211 

-237 TEVQKSNFLARN
+237 DVVLKGNFLARN

-290 CGDEFSAGCNKLIA
+290 CGDEFSTGCNKLIA
-304 TNKAALITGADELL
+304 TNKAALITGADDLM
-318 AAMRWD
+318 AAMRWES
-324 GIAPEPR
+324 AKREPQ
-331 QLDLFPTLTKEQ
+331 QLDLFPQLTKEE
-343 QAVVDVIRDRGEVHL
+343 QAVVDIIRDQGEIHI
-358 NTLADTL
+358 NALADAL
-365 RLPVYKLMS
+365 HQPVYKLMS
-374 TLVELDCQNIIVTL
+374 TLVELDCKNIIVTL
-388 PGCRYSM
+388 PGCRYTIS
-395 A
+395 

>member
-1 MTPLTYR
+1 MSTSGFTPLTYR

-30 SEERF
+30 SEEQF
-35 FAMSEKELRD
+35 FAMSEKDLRA

-66 QQEEAFV
+66 VKEEAFV
-73 SEHGIGVSYFTDES
+73 REHGIVATYFKDET

-92 LEAPDAPAMIYTLGS
+92 VEAPDAPAMIYTLGK
-107 CNLESAH
+107 CDLESPH
-114 VVSVV
+114 VISVV

-126 YGIRFCDTFIG
+126 YGVKFCDTLIS
-137 ELSQRLP
+137 ELAQRLP

-172 AVLPRGLNRIYPA
+172 AVLPRGLNRIYPS

-194 AKHGGMLLTAL
+194 AKR
-205 LGPQAA
+205 
-211 FLTMIAVLVIQCLFF
+211 

-237 TEVQKSNFLARN
+237 DVVQKSNFLARN
-249 RIVAALSDCTVI
+249 RIVAALSDCTVV
-261 VESAGA
+261 VESAGS

-278 SYNRD
+278 SYDRD

-304 TNKAALITGADELL
+304 TNKAALIAGADDLL
-318 AAMRWD
+318 AAMRWESHSR
-324 GIAPEPR
+324 APQ
-331 QLDLFPTLTKEQ
+331 QLNLFPELTKEE
-343 QAVVDVIRDRGEVHL
+343 QAVVDAIRDQGEVHL
-358 NTLADTL
+358 NTLADIL
-365 RLPVYKLMS
+365 HQPVYKLMS
-374 TLVELDCQNIIVTL
+374 VLVELDCKKVIATL
-388 PGCRYSM
+388 PGCRYTVL
-395 A
+395 

>member
-1 MTPLTYR
+1 MTPEFSTLAYR

-21 ARKLIDVVG
+21 ARKLLDVVG

-35 FAMSEKELRD
+35 FSMNEKELRG

-52 IYSDK
+52 IYSDD
-57 YRSECLERA
+57 YRRECLQRA
-66 QQEEAFV
+66 VTEEKFV
-73 SEHGIGVSYFTDES
+73 REHGIAATYFTDKA

-92 LEAPDAPAMIYTLGS
+92 LEAPDAPAMFFSLGQ
-107 CNLESAH
+107 CDLESAH
-114 VVSVV
+114 VISIV

-126 YGIRFCDTFIG
+126 YGLKFCDNLIAD
-137 ELSQRLP
+137 LAQRLP

-156 DIAAH
+156 DVAAH

-185 MHRNDAIAI
+185 NHRNDAIAI
-194 AKHGGMLLTAL
+194 AKS
-205 LGPQAA
+205 
-211 FLTMIAVLVIQCLFF
+211 

-237 TEVQKSNFLARN
+237 DVVQKSNFLARN

-261 VESAGA
+261 VESAGS

-290 CGDEFSAGCNKLIA
+290 CSDEYSAGCNKLIA
-304 TNKAALITGADELL
+304 TNTAALITGADDLL
-318 AAMRWD
+318 AAMRWESTS
-324 GIAPEPR
+324 PQPQ
-331 QLDLFPTLTKEQ
+331 QLDLFPELTEEEQ
-343 QAVVDVIRDRGEVHL
+343 NVVNVIRDRGEIHL
-358 NTLADTL
+358 NALAEAL
-365 RLPVYKLMS
+365 QVPVYKLMS
-374 TLVELDCQNIIVTL
+374 ILVELDCKNVITTL
-388 PGCRYSM
+388 PGCRYTV
-395 A
+395 

>member
-1 MTPLTYR
+1 MTEGSYTPLTYR
-8 IAFAS
+8 IAFAG

-21 ARKLIDVVG
+21 ARKLLDVVG
-30 SEERF
+30 SEEHF
-35 FAMSEKELRD
+35 FAMSEKDLRN

-52 IYSDK
+52 IYRDD
-57 YRSECLERA
+57 YRHECLQRA
-66 QQEEAFV
+66 VKEETFV
-73 SEHGIGVSYFTDES
+73 REHGINAIYYSDTA

-92 LEAPDAPAMIYTLGS
+92 LEAPDAPAMVYTLGK
-107 CNLESAH
+107 CDLESKH
-114 VVSVV
+114 IISVV

-126 YGIRFCDTFIG
+126 YGIRFCDTLIG
-137 ELSQRLP
+137 ELAHRLP

-166 HGVPTV
+166 HEVSTV

-194 AKHGGMLLTAL
+194 VKSGGL
-205 LGPQAA
+205 
-211 FLTMIAVLVIQCLFF
+211 
-226 GGMLLT
+226 LLT

-237 TEVQKSNFLARN
+237 DTVQKSNFLARN

-290 CGDEFSAGCNKLIA
+290 CGDEYSAGCNKLIS
-304 TNKAALITGADELL
+304 TNKAALITGAEDLM
-318 AAMRWD
+318 AAMRWES
-324 GIAPEPR
+324 ARQEPQ
-331 QLDLFPTLTKEQ
+331 QLNLFPELTKEE
-343 QAVVDVIRDRGEVHL
+343 QAIADVIRNHGEIHI
-358 NTLADTL
+358 NALADAL
-365 RLPVYKLMS
+365 KIPVYKLMS
-374 TLVELDCQNIIVTL
+374 VLVELDCKNVIATL
-388 PGCRYSM
+388 PGCRYTM
-395 A
+395 R

>member
-1 MTPLTYR
+1 MVYR

-21 ARKLIDVVG
+21 ARKLLDVVG
-30 SEERF
+30 SEQQF
-35 FAMSEKELRD
+35 FAMNEKELRQ

-52 IYSDK
+52 IYRDD
-57 YRSECLERA
+57 YRRERLERA
-66 QQEEAFV
+66 VREEAFV
-73 SEHGIGVSYFTDES
+73 REHGIAATYFTDDT

-92 LEAPDAPAMIYTLGS
+92 LEASDAPAMIYTLGK
-107 CNLESAH
+107 CDLESAH

-126 YGIRFCDTFIG
+126 YGVRFCDTLIG
-137 ELSQRLP
+137 DLAQRVP

-194 AKHGGMLLTAL
+194 AK
-205 LGPQAA
+205 Q
-211 FLTMIAVLVIQCLFF
+211 

-237 TEVQKSNFLARN
+237 DEVQKSNFLARN

-304 TNKAALITGADELL
+304 TNKAALITGADDLL
-318 AAMRWD
+318 AAMRWESACQ
-324 GIAPEPR
+324 APQ
-331 QLDLFPTLTKEQ
+331 QLDLFPQLTKEE
-343 QAVVDVIRDRGEVHL
+343 QAVVNAIRDHGEIHL
-358 NTLADTL
+358 NALADVL
-365 RLPVYKLMS
+365 QVPVYKLMS
-374 TLVELDCQNIIVTL
+374 VLVELDCKNVISTL
-388 PGCRYSM
+388 PGCRYTLR
-395 A
+395 